1 MASATSK
8 VSKVQTGTSVRN
20 KESNFYTT
28 EVTTLADGNV
38 ERKTYRTDANGNNG
52 VLLQTTTTDVD
63 SGKNNTVTTSNVTQE
78 EKRALNNP
86 DSQLRQTIKQQTDS
100 VKDEVLGNSTDPVSK
115 ENVEKAGGSD
125 GNSAKTEE
133 GGDSQASES
142 GPQRQTGSFK
152 FGQQG
157 LQYPELLPKGQDC
170 VQFVLLKYDAKD
182 LTTDNQQGL
191 GFATRARVGPGGKG
205 ERILGTVTLPIQ
217 SGIKDSNQVGWGEGK
232 MNAFDIVKADIA
244 KNTIEAGASGF
255 AESLN
260 RTGKKISEAVNSG
273 EGKEAIAGIFA
284 SKAANV
290 QGLLARTEGA
300 VFNPNLELLFNGPSL
315 RSFSFSFR
323 LSARNKNEA
332 EKIVKIIRF
341 FKEGMAPFRSDANL
355 FLLAPHTFQVHYL
368 YRGPG
373 ANADEH
379 PYIGKMKEC
388 ALTGFETNYTP
399 ENNYTT
405 LKDGFMSSYQITM
418 TMKELEP
425 VFADDYK
432 DLTGNEIGF

>member
-1 MASATSK
+1 
-8 VSKVQTGTSVRN
+8 
-20 KESNFYTT
+20 
-28 EVTTLADGNV
+28 
-38 ERKTYRTDANGNNG
+38 
-52 VLLQTTTTDVD
+52 
-63 SGKNNTVTTSNVTQE
+63 
-78 EKRALNNP
+78 
-86 DSQLRQTIKQQTDS
+86 
-100 VKDEVLGNSTDPVSK
+100 
-115 ENVEKAGGSD
+115 
-125 GNSAKTEE
+125 
-133 GGDSQASES
+133 
-142 GPQRQTGSFK
+142 
-152 FGQQG
+152 
-157 LQYPELLPKGQDC
+157 
-170 VQFVLLKYDAKD
+170 
-182 LTTDNQQGL
+182 
-191 GFATRARVGPGGKG
+191 
-205 ERILGTVTLPIQ
+205 
-217 SGIKDSNQVGWGEGK
+217 
-232 MNAFDIVKADIA
+232 
-244 KNTIEAGASGF
+244 
-255 AESLN
+255 
-260 RTGKKISEAVNSG
+260 
-273 EGKEAIAGIFA
+273 
-284 SKAANV
+284 V

>member
-8 VSKVQTGTSVRN
+8 VSKVETGTSVRN
-20 KESNFYTT
+20 KESNFYKT
-28 EVTTLADGNV
+28 EVTTLADGSA
-38 ERKTYRTDANGNNG
+38 KTETFRTDKDGNNSVKIRESTTDKDG
-52 VLLQTTTTDVD
+52 KTTTE
-63 SGKNNTVTTSNVTQE
+63 TTSNATQE
-78 EKRALNNP
+78 EKRALQNP
-86 DSQLRQTIKQQTDS
+86 NSQLSQSVKQQ
-100 VKDEVLGNSTDPVSK
+100 VESTSGSLEGQDGVTK
-115 ENVEKAGGSD
+115 ETLEKASGAD
-125 GNSAKTEE
+125 GNTAKTEE
-133 GGDSQASES
+133 GGDSQAS
-142 GPQRQTGSFK
+142 PQRQTGSFD
-152 FGQQG
+152 FGQKGSGKQG
-157 LQYPELLPKGQDC
+157 LQYPITLPEGQDC

-232 MNAFDIVKADIA
+232 MNAFDIIKADIA
-244 KNTIEAGASGF
+244 KNTITEGASGF
-255 AESLN
+255 AASLE
-260 RTGKKISEAVNSG
+260 RTGKKVSEAVQG
-273 EGKEAIAGIFA
+273 EEGKEAIAGIFA
-284 SKAANV
+284 SKAAGV

-323 LSARNKNEA
+323 LSARSKPEA
-332 EKIVKIIRF
+332 EEIVKIIRF